1 MVLIVC
7 GRQADQD
14 TICYRTQHAIYGP
27 SDLHCATFFVL
38 CGLFLVHASF
48 PQLFRPVDS
57 SCERAT
63 DGLASLSV
71 LLARLC
77 VCCQRPSPDCCL
89 RWLCCIPLSLRVAA
103 FLSVLWFGEPFFL
116 LTAKQ
121 TKCCHGLFGV
131 SFVSSMAAYSDC
143 SPSLESL
150 TFSSFISVVLEWFSC
165 WNVVGS
171 FSFRH

>member
-1 MVLIVC
+1 MVHYLC
-7 GRQADQD
+7 
-14 TICYRTQHAIYGP
+14 AIYGP
-27 SDLHCATFFVL
+27 LDVHCATFFRL
-38 CGLFLVHASF
+38 CGLFLAHALF
-48 PQLFRPVDS
+48 PQLFRRDHLFAVDS
-57 SCERAT
+57 SCERT
-63 DGLASLSV
+63 TGGLAFLSV

-77 VCCQRPSPDCCL
+77 VCYQRPSPDFCP

-121 TKCCHGLFGV
+121 TKCCHGLFDV
-131 SFVSSMAAYSDC
+131 LFVSSMAAYHDC

>member
-27 SDLHCATFFVL
+27 SDVHCATFFVL

-63 DGLASLSV
+63 NGLASLSV

-77 VCCQRPSPDCCL
+77 VCA
-89 RWLCCIPLSLRVAA
+89 VK
-103 FLSVLWFGEPFFL
+103 GHL
-116 LTAKQ
+116 LTAALV
-121 TKCCHGLFGV
+121 GY
-131 SFVSSMAAYSDC
+131 AASRC
-143 SPSLESL
+143 
-150 TFSSFISVVLEWFSC
+150 
-165 WNVVGS
+165 
-171 FSFRH
+171 R